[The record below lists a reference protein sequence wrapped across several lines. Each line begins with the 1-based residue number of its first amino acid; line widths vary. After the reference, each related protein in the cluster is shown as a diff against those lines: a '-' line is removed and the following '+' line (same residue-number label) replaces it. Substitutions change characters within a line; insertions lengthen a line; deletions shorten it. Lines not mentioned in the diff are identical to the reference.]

1 MVTDGVGALIR
12 LADGDFKQPI
22 TTEYKNDYDVFK
34 QAVNNVMTALN
45 RMDAET
51 GILINNAADGQL
63 RYRANVDT
71 FKGGYKEVV
80 GGVNRM
86 LDIIYAAVVTDG
98 VGALVKLADGDFST
112 RITTEYKNDYDVFKQ
127 AVNRVSVG
135 LDNMG
140 RDTRDLIDNAR
151 DGQLRYRANSDQY
164 VGGYQEIVAGVN
176 DMLDVIVSAVVDD
189 GVSALI
195 RLSEGDLSTRITT
208 EYKGDYDVFKQ
219 AVNATAEKLDEVIA
233 ETIAAVDQIT
243 NAAGQ
248 VNSTSQ
254 TLSAG
259 ATEQSSSLEETAA
272 SVEEMSSSIG
282 QNAKNAEST
291 DKIATEASIMATEG
305 GQAVNMTVDAMKT
318 IAGKIGI
325 IEDIAYQTNMLALN
339 AAIEAARAGE
349 HGKGFAVVAAEVRKL
364 AERSQVAAQEISQ
377 ITTNSVKIAENA
389 GSLLGRIVPA
399 IKETAGLVQ
408 EISSASSEQNAG
420 IEQIN
425 AAMAQ
430 LDSLTQQ
437 NAAGSEELAAAAEE
451 MTMQAEQLQNMMTF
465 FQLSNMVSQQPVR
478 NIRTLNNNRALPAP
492 TSERKNGSGNAAR
505 PTGKS
510 SSNVIISGREV
521 TKGRTTE
528 INRRDFK
535 SF

>member
-1 MVTDGVGALIR
+1 MLSVAAVEGRLSTRADATKHQGDFRKIVEGVNNTLDAVINPLNVAANYVERISNGDIPAPITDNYNGDFNTIKNNLNQCIAAVNTLVGDANMLAEAASNGALITR
-12 LADGDFKQPI
+12 ADATKHVGDFRKI
-22 TTEYKNDYDVFK
+22 VDG
-34 QAVNNVMTALN
+34 VNN
-45 RMDAET
+45 
-51 GILINNAADGQL
+51 
-63 RYRANVDT
+63 
-71 FKGGYKEVV
+71 
-80 GGVNRM
+80 M
-86 LDIIYAAVVTDG
+86 LDIIYAAVITDG
-98 VGALVKLADGDFST
+98 VG
-112 RITTEYKNDYDVFKQ
+112 
-127 AVNRVSVG
+127 
-135 LDNMG
+135 
-140 RDTRDLIDNAR
+140 
-151 DGQLRYRANSDQY
+151 
-164 VGGYQEIVAGVN
+164 
-176 DMLDVIVSAVVDD
+176 
-189 GVSALI
+189 ALI
-195 RLSEGDLSTRITT
+195 RLSEGDLSTRMTA
-208 EYKGDYDVFKQ
+208 EYSGDYDVFKQ
-219 AVNATAEKLDEVIA
+219 AVNTMAVGMDNLITESGDVLTSMANGDLTLRIESDFQGDFVRVKTALNSTLEKLEEVIS
-233 ETIAAVDQIT
+233 ETISATDQIN

-254 TLSAG
+254 TLSSG
-259 ATEQSSSLEETAA
+259 ATEQSSSLEETSA
-272 SVEEMSSSIG
+272 SVEEMSASIS

-291 DKIATEASIMATEG
+291 DKIATEASAMATEG

-377 ITTNSVKIAENA
+377 ITTDSVKIAENA

-408 EISSASSEQNAG
+408 EISSASAEQNAG

-437 NAAGSEELAAAAEE
+437 NAAGSEELAAAEE
-451 MTMQAEQLQNMMTF
+451 MSAQTEQLQNMMAF
-465 FQLSNMVSQQPVR
+465 FQLSTMVSQQPVR
-478 NIRTLNNNRALPAP
+478 NTRTQNNSRTLPAP
-492 TSERKNGSGNAAR
+492 TPERKATPSSVAR
-505 PTGKS
+505 PAGKS